1 MNASEIPQSI
11 DNDGWATVTIPK
23 YDIYP
28 DIPIVHKSKV
38 RKNKQV

>member
-1 MNASEIPQSI
+1 MNVSEIPLSN
-11 DNDGWATVTIPK
+11 DNDGWATVTKPE

-38 RKNKQV
+38 HKNQV